1 MSLTLLAAR
10 LPSVALARLLL
21 AMLLICNLTL
31 CISWHGAQQALDNS
45 PQQTAA
51 QPHNMAMSDG
61 EMAAPMAMTD
71 IQHSSVPLSCHQG
84 MGDDATPSGNCQMQT
99 GVSGAA
105 SALPL
110 FGMLLSLF
118 ILPLLLLPYLG
129 SASHLLD
136 HWLRDPFLRSR
147 GSHPPSWPRRHLMLS
162 VLRH

>member
-51 QPHNMAMSDG
+51 QPRNMAMSDG

-71 IQHSSVPLSCHQG
+71 L
-84 MGDDATPSGNCQMQT
+84 
-99 GVSGAA
+99 
-105 SALPL
+105 
-110 FGMLLSLF
+110 
-118 ILPLLLLPYLG
+118 
-129 SASHLLD
+129 
-136 HWLRDPFLRSR
+136 
-147 GSHPPSWPRRHLMLS
+147 
-162 VLRH
+162 